1 MLRKGR
7 SGGSRFEASTD
18 KNKILSKKNFTK
30 KKKRLNY
37 FKVFTKVYF
46 KINHHQKTKL
56 ALLVYI
62 RSIKEGNSLCGL
74 VLLSSVFRN
83 VLLFQK

>member
-30 KKKRLNY
+30 KKK
-37 FKVFTKVYF
+37 
-46 KINHHQKTKL
+46 KTKL
-56 ALLVYI
+56 FQSFYQSVLQN
-62 RSIKEGNSLCGL
+62 KPPPENKTGTFGL
-74 VLLSSVFRN
+74 YQINKRR
-83 VLLFQK
+83 